1 MPCCIFCLWH
11 IFLFIIL
18 FNPYYENI
26 IVLLYY
32 RWNISAQCIL
42 GWFHTKFQNAKI
54 WVLDE
59 SISWLHACIWILVIR
74 IGIMEVESNLSIK
87 KKNHGRWKQVFLLV
101 DRILFMWRKWQTTC
115 FFIALSKNGVAYY
128 FFSFG
133 SGVGS
138 SVGGHLLSW
147 HDSFVEG
154 KKKKS
159 WGPTPLCLMWTL
171 WKERNK
177 RAFNN
182 VELFDQTIKYAFL
195 YTFGI

>member
-1 MPCCIFCLWH
+1 MGSKCPAVSFVFD

-59 SISWLHACIWILVIR
+59 SISWLHACIWILVMR

-87 KKNHGRWKQVFLLV
+87 KKSWKVKASFSFGRFKH
-101 DRILFMWRKWQTTC
+101 RILFMWRKWQTTC

-138 SVGGHLLSW
+138 SVGGPLLSW

-154 KKKKS
+154 EKKKIMGADS
-159 WGPTPLCLMWTL
+159 IM
-171 WKERNK
+171 
-177 RAFNN
+177 
-182 VELFDQTIKYAFL
+182 FDVDSLEGEKQK
-195 YTFGI
+195 GV

>member
-1 MPCCIFCLWH
+1 MGFGWIHFLATCLHLNPCNQNRHYGSWKQ
-11 IFLFIIL
+11 FI
-18 FNPYYENI
+18 Y
-26 IVLLYY
+26 
-32 RWNISAQCIL
+32 
-42 GWFHTKFQNAKI
+42 
-54 WVLDE
+54 
-59 SISWLHACIWILVIR
+59 
-74 IGIMEVESNLSIK
+74 K
-87 KKNHGRWKQVFLLV
+87 KKSWKVKASFSFGRFKHW
-101 DRILFMWRKWQTTC
+101 ILFMWRKWQTTC